1 MEKAESSARWI
12 QELQEDHVPETD
24 EYGISSFVY
33 RSRRPFHPDRF
44 WDFMHVEW
52 NGLLRSK
59 GFFWLATRYDIAASW
74 SQAGGSAEYRPAGFW
89 WGATPKTY
97 WPEDEEM
104 KKSIMKQWV
113 DPHGDRRQELVYIG
127 QNLPKD
133 DMIAALNDCVLT
145 DDEMNIPVESWA
157 DFHDPFPSWTPNVD
171 DL

>member
-1 MEKAESSARWI
+1 MAFQVLYI
-12 QELQEDHVPETD
+12 VLEDHSIEIGF
-24 EYGISSFVY
+24 GILC
-33 RSRRPFHPDRF
+33 
-44 WDFMHVEW
+44 ML
-52 NGLLRSK
+52 NGMGYYDQRHSK
-59 GFFWLATRYDIAASW
+59 LPSICAASW

-113 DPHGDRRQELVYIG
+113 EPHGDRRQELVYIG

-133 DMIAALNDCVLT
+133 EMITALNDCVLT

-157 DFHDPFPSWTPNVD
+157 DFMTIPFMDTKC
-171 DL
+171 